1 MSSLTENA
9 ITKPRAPD
17 ERRQRI
23 AEAAAR
29 SISRRGIDGLRVER
43 VASEVGVSV
52 SLLYYHYGDR
62 NGLIKAAFE
71 YASEQA
77 PSTALRVAG
86 DQRPGYDVIVD
97 ALLSELD
104 DDPDVREAAIVW
116 GEVSARAAVDADLR
130 PSVNSI
136 TREWAEAVAK
146 VIERGIEDG
155 SIREVEDTMM
165 LAQRLVILVDG
176 LCARWLSEA
185 LTTAE
190 ARILLMDALRNNLAP
205 AG

>member
-1 MSSLTENA
+1 MSSLIENA

-29 SISRRGIDGLRVER
+29 SISHRGIDGLRVEQI
-43 VASEVGVSV
+43 AAEVGVSV

-71 YASEQA
+71 FASEQA
-77 PSTALRVAG
+77 PSTALRVAA
-86 DQRPGYDVIVD
+86 DERCGYDTLVD

-104 DDPDVREAAIVW
+104 DDPTVREAAIVW
-116 GEVSARAAVDADLR
+116 GEVNARAAVDPDLR
-130 PSVNSI
+130 PNVNSI
-136 TREWAEAVAK
+136 TREWALTVAR
-146 VIERGIEDG
+146 VIERGIADG

-190 ARILLMDALRNNLAP
+190 ARALLMSALRDSLAP
-205 AG
+205 RG